1 MKSEWVTFSIQ
12 YSKDAK
18 EQQLGPEFWVYLLL
32 QHDQANMETKSQK
45 V

>member
-1 MKSEWVTFSIQ
+1 MGDSTQ

-18 EQQLGPEFWVYLLL
+18 EQQLGSYFCVYQLL
-32 QHDQANMETKSQK
+32 HDQANMETKAQK